1 MGNALKGHTAFHFI
15 STSKHERLQQES
27 LSTVL
32 ANTALGLSNQ
42 LTARCRIALGSISII
57 GE

>member
-42 LTARCRIALGSISII
+42 LTARCRIALGSSY
-57 GE
+57 